1 VIFVNW
7 LANSLPIG
15 GVRTGEVSALYESLF
30 TPAGFT
36 FAIWGV
42 IYTSL
47 LIYAIYQAM
56 PGQNNSVLLRDVGRL
71 FIVNSLLNCAWLFAW
86 HMQLLLVSLL
96 VMTAILLSLIMIY
109 RRLLREGGVSLIL
122 SLPFSIYLAW
132 ICVATIA
139 NISAWQTAMELND
152 AVLSSIHWTLVKLAI
167 AAAIGSGV
175 VLLKR
180 DIPFVLVVGWAAY
193 GISVKQAAIP
203 EVYGAS
209 LTLVAVTLIL
219 SAFTLARY
227 SASITRLRLM
237 ANITLHPG
245 GFFKRN
251 HIDQPDLRATE
262 LADGLEVS
270 DQPKGCSD
278 QSLAR

>member
-1 VIFVNW
+1 MQRTLGNRLGVLAALALVIFVNW

-15 GVRTGEVSALYESLF
+15 GVRTGEVSAIYESLF

-42 IYTSL
+42 IYTGL

-56 PGQNNSVLLRDVGRL
+56 PGQNDSLLMRDVGRL
-71 FIVNSLLNCAWLFAW
+71 FIINSLLNCAWLVAW

-96 VMTAILLSLIMIY
+96 VMIAILLSLILIY

-122 SLPFSIYLAW
+122 SWPFSIYLAW
-132 ICVATIA
+132 ISVATIA
-139 NISAWQTAMELND
+139 NVSALQTAMELND

-167 AAAIGSGV
+167 AAAIGSAV

-193 GISVKQAAIP
+193 GISVKQEAIP

-219 SAFTLARY
+219 SAFTLARF
-227 SASITRLRLM
+227 A
-237 ANITLHPG
+237 AG
-245 GFFKRN
+245 
-251 HIDQPDLRATE
+251 RAT
-262 LADGLEVS
+262 
-270 DQPKGCSD
+270 
-278 QSLAR
+278 